1 MLALDRKSFQIDVT
15 IRVEPDFDFLA
26 DEYRAFFNL
35 KRGTAF
41 QGPLWL
47 DSIHRQLMPSLS
59 ARQYTVTI
67 RDRDHAL
74 IAVIPLVLQRSAGIT
89 ILQPADFGVC
99 DYNAIVADTLVL
111 ETLAADPS
119 VLDRIDQLLDVA
131 DVLFFRKVRDDSFDA
146 RRLFKKTM
154 ASPNENAAYHSET
167 GPDFEQWQRRTV
179 SRKFSK
185 ELCRLARQVEREF
198 GPYEH
203 RPAQT
208 ADEIREAFKFLK
220 VARKGRFDE
229 DFLDNDIYEKFYCDF
244 AIAGLASGEAITYM
258 SYLNGKP
265 VAVLFGP
272 AYEDEF
278 HAVLIGSDIQQL
290 GKYSIGMQL
299 LYRVIKYRFDRGLHR
314 LDMGLGNT
322 GYKSQFRVEQTNLH
336 NFTSSRS
343 LTGSIISFVYHRA
356 KPVKTALRRLSPRL
370 R

>member
-1 MLALDRKSFQIDVT
+1 MLALARKSFQIDVNV
-15 IRVEPDFDFLA
+15 RVEPNFDFLS
-26 DEYRAFFNL
+26 DEYRTFYSL
-35 KRGTAF
+35 KRATAF
-41 QGPLWL
+41 QSPLWL
-47 DSIHRQLMPSLS
+47 DSIHRHLMPHL
-59 ARQYTVTI
+59 AAQQYTITI
-67 RDRDHAL
+67 RDREHAL
-74 IAVIPLVLQRSAGIT
+74 VALIPLVLQQSSGIS

-99 DYNAIVADTLVL
+99 DYNAIVADPLVL
-111 ETLAADPS
+111 ETLAADHS
-119 VLDRIDQLLDVA
+119 VLDRIDRLLDVA
-131 DVLFFRKVRDDSFDA
+131 DVLFFRKVRDDGFDA
-146 RRLFKKTM
+146 RRLFKKTA
-154 ASPNENAAYHSET
+154 ASPSENAAYHSET

-185 ELCRLARQVEREF
+185 ELGRLARQVEREF

-203 RPAQT
+203 RPAQSE
-208 ADEIREAFKFLK
+208 AEIREAFEFLK
-220 VARKGRFDE
+220 NARKDRFNE
-229 DFLDNDIYEKFYCDF
+229 DLLNNEKYEKFYCDF
-244 AIAGLASGEAITYM
+244 AIAGLSSGEAITYV

-278 HAVLIGSDIQQL
+278 HAVLIGSDIQRF

-322 GYKSQFRVEQTNLH
+322 GYKSQFRVEETRLH

-343 LTGSIISFVYHRA
+343 LTGSVVSLVYHRA
-356 KPVKTALRRLSPRL
+356 KPLKAALRRFSPSL

>member
-1 MLALDRKSFQIDVT
+1 
-15 IRVEPDFDFLA
+15 
-26 DEYRAFFNL
+26 
-35 KRGTAF
+35 
-41 QGPLWL
+41 
-47 DSIHRQLMPSLS
+47 MPFLS
-59 ARQYTVTI
+59 AQQHTITI

-74 IAVIPLVLQRSAGIT
+74 IAVIPLVLQQSARIT

-99 DYNAIVADTLVL
+99 DYNAIVADPFVL

-131 DVLFFRKVRDDSFDA
+131 DVLFFRKIRDDGFDA
-146 RRLFKKTM
+146 RRLFQNTA

-185 ELCRLARQVEREF
+185 ELGRLARQVEREF

-208 ADEIREAFKFLK
+208 EDEIREAFKFLK
-220 VARKGRFDE
+220 TARVGRFDE
-229 DFLDNDIYEKFYCDF
+229 DLLNNDIYEKFYCDF
-244 AIAGLASGEAITYM
+244 AVAGMASGEAITYVG
-258 SYLNGKP
+258 YLAGKP

-272 AYEDEF
+272 AYQNEF
-278 HAVLIGSDIQQL
+278 HAVLIGSDIQRL
-290 GKYSIGMQL
+290 GKYSVGMQL
-299 LYRVIKYRFDRGLHR
+299 LYRVIKYRFDLGLHR

-322 GYKSQFRVEQTNLH
+322 GYKSQFRVEETRLH

-343 LTGSIISFVYHRA
+343 LTGSVVSFVYHRA
-356 KPVKTALRRLSPRL
+356 KPLKTALRRLSPRL

>member
-1 MLALDRKSFQIDVT
+1 MLALDRKSFQLDVS
-15 IRVEPDFDFLA
+15 IRVEPDFDFLSA
-26 DEYRAFFNL
+26 EYRAFYNL

-41 QGPLWL
+41 QAPLWL
-47 DSIHRQLMPSLS
+47 DSIHRQLMPFLS
-59 ARQYTVTI
+59 ARQYTITV
-67 RDRDHAL
+67 RDGDNAL
-74 IAVIPLVLQRSAGIT
+74 VAVIPLVLQRSAGIT

-99 DYNAIVADTLVL
+99 DYNAIVADSLTLEL
-111 ETLAADPS
+111 LASDPS
-119 VLDRIDQLLDVA
+119 VLDRVDQLLDVA
-131 DVLFFRKVRDDSFDA
+131 DALFFRKIRDDGFDA
-146 RRLFKKTM
+146 RRLFKRTV

-185 ELCRLARQVEREF
+185 ELGRLARQVEREF

-208 ADEIREAFKFLK
+208 ESEIREAFKFLK
-220 VARKGRFDE
+220 DARKGRFDE
-229 DFLDNDIYEKFYCDF
+229 DFLNNDIYEKFYCNF
-244 AIAGLASGEAITYM
+244 AIAGMASGEAITYV
-258 SYLNGKP
+258 SYLAGKP

-278 HAVLIGSDIQQL
+278 HAVLIGADMQRL

-322 GYKSQFRVEQTNLH
+322 GYKSQFRVEETRLH

-343 LTGSIISFVYHRA
+343 LAGSAVSFVYHRA
-356 KPVKTALRRLSPRL
+356 KPLKTALRRLSPRL